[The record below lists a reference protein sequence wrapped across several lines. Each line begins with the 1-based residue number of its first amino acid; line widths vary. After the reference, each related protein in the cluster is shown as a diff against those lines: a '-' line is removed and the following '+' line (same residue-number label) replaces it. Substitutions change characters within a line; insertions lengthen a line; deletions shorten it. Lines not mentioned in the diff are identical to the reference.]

1 MSSKNDPWANPRSV
15 QSADQPAADTPAETG
30 AGGGDLTDRV
40 RKVLEEMINPA
51 LAAHGG
57 FINLIEVRERKVYV
71 EMGGGCQGCG
81 AAMMTLKAGVERML
95 KEEIPEIEEVLDQ
108 TDHTAGSNPYYATS
122 K

>member
-1 MSSKNDPWANPRSV
+1 MSAKDDPWANPRSV
-15 QSADQPAADTPAETG
+15 QSADEPAKPTPAPAAS
-30 AGGGDLTDRV
+30 GDLTDRV
-40 RKVLEEMINPA
+40 RKVLDEMINPA
-51 LAAHGG
+51 IAAHGG
-57 FINLIEVRERKVYV
+57 FINLIEVKDRKVYV